1 MDIAFNTSSYPYWT
15 FCEFAK
21 ACSNFYLWLST
32 HWLQLLSHV
41 WPFVTPWTAA
51 RQASL
56 SITNSQSLL
65 KLLYTES
72 VMPSNRLILCRP
84 LLLLPSVF
92 PSIRVFSKWVSYSP
106 SGGQSIGASVSA
118 SVLPMNIQN
127 WSPLGW
133 TGWIS
138 LLSKGLSKVFSNTS
152 SKASVL
158 QCSAFFIAQLSH
170 PYMTIGK
177 TLALTR
183 WTFVGKVMSLLLNML
198 SRLVITFLPRSK
210 HLLISWLQWN

>member
-1 MDIAFNTSSYPYWT
+1 MKRLCFLHYIFWSPWV
-15 FCEFAK
+15 
-21 ACSNFYLWLST
+21 
-32 HWLQLLSHV
+32 QLLSHV

-138 LLSKGLSKVFSNTS
+138 LQSKGLSRVFSYTTIEKHQFFVLSFLYSPTLTS
-152 SKASVL
+152 IHDYWKNHS
-158 QCSAFFIAQLSH
+158 
-170 PYMTIGK
+170 IG
-177 TLALTR
+177 
-183 WTFVGKVMSLLLNML
+183 
-198 SRLVITFLPRSK
+198 
-210 HLLISWLQWN
+210 